1 MFSNDIFVQVE
12 KQIDDWLRKMMS
24 YLNAGNLASIDEVPC
39 TECNSALAFQRNSTF
54 LMIFRVEIRKKFN
67 KVVFFT

>member
-24 YLNAGNLASIDEVPC
+24 YLNAGNLASIDEV
-39 TECNSALAFQRNSTF
+39 QRAILHGFSEKF
-54 LMIFRVEIRKKFN
+54 LGFLIGLRVNLK
-67 KVVFFT
+67 

>member
-24 YLNAGNLASIDEVPC
+24 YLNAGNLASIDEVPYVQDVQ
-39 TECNSALAFQRNSTF
+39 SGILH
-54 LMIFRVEIRKKFN
+54 
-67 KVVFFT
+67 

>member
-39 TECNSALAFQRNSTF
+39 KGFTDCNSALAFQRNSTF
-54 LMIFRVEIRKKFN
+54 LMIFRVEMRK
-67 KVVFFT
+67 

>member
-54 LMIFRVEIRKKFN
+54 LMIFRVEKK
-67 KVVFFT
+67 V